1 MPLFPE
7 REKKPGLEFRPE
19 EVTPLEIEKKEVVSP
34 VPSQFTKQVKS
45 DGGQILTQSQPSTSV
60 TITLPADQT
69 KLAGLSKGSAEDSI
83 TWFTAFWLR
92 MIKKAIHFGWRI
104 LGKKQT
110 YD

>member
-1 MPLFPE
+1 MSPFPE
-7 REKKPGLEFRPE
+7 KEVRQDVKFQPE
-19 EVTPLEIEKKEVVSP
+19 DASPLDIEKKEVISP

-45 DGGQILTQSQPSTSV
+45 DDGQILTQSQPSTTV

-69 KLAGLSKGSAEDSI
+69 KLAGLSKGSAGDSI

-104 LGKKQT
+104 IGKKQP
-110 YD
+110 

>member
-7 REKKPGLEFRPE
+7 REKKPGVEFRPE
-19 EVTPLEIEKKEVVSP
+19 EATPLEIERKEVATP

-45 DGGQILTQSQPSTSV
+45 DDGQVLTQSQPSEAV

-69 KLAGLSKGSAEDSI
+69 VLAESAKGSTDDSV
-83 TWFTAFWLR
+83 TWFAAFWLR

-104 LGKKQT
+104 LGKKPNT
-110 YD
+110 